1 MANYIS
7 IENAGFTAKP
17 VVKPALAAFGARV
30 RRFRATVNL
39 SSQALTT
46 ADNLYLGQIPSG
58 AVFCFGVLATS
69 VSLGT
74 STINIGLSQTHAAN
88 TQYATGLVIT
98 AINTPLLFGMVTDP
112 GTSLGTTF
120 TSLPYGLTA
129 TWGISEQNGFT
140 LPSRD
145 VYATFGTANL
155 PTTNNWVVFDL
166 YFSCE

>member
-1 MANYIS
+1 MANFLS
-7 IENAGFTAKP
+7 IEQTGFQSKP
-17 VVKPALAAFGARV
+17 VVKPAVGAFGARV

-39 SSQALTT
+39 SLTTLTT
-46 ADNLYLGQIPSG
+46 ADNLYLGQMPAG
-58 AVFCFGVLATS
+58 AVFCYGVLTTQ

-98 AINTPLLFGMVTDP
+98 AVNTPLLFGMVTDP
-112 GTSLGTTF
+112 GSSLGTSF

-155 PTTNNWVVFDL
+155 PTSNNLVVFDL
-166 YFSCE
+166 YYSCE